1 MLVAAVSHDLR
12 TPLTSLRAVIEALDD
27 GVVEDRQTADH
38 YLSSARQQVRQLEAL
53 IEDLFELS
61 RLDAGALKLDL
72 RVVPVDALV
81 DEAIE
86 SVRLQGDAAAMHV
99 ESRIDPD
106 LPPVHVDGQRIGRVL
121 LNLLSNALHYTP
133 PGGRIVLVAQR
144 REGEVQISV
153 HDSGAG
159 IASSDLPHI
168 FESFYRGEKSRSR
181 LHGGAGLGLAI
192 ARGLVEAHG
201 GRMWAE
207 SEPGTGTSVH
217 FTVPAVASTGTGT
230 MTSGLPEHLL

>member
-1 MLVAAVSHDLR
+1 LR
-12 TPLTSLRAVIEALDD
+12 TPLTSLLAVIEALDD
-27 GVVEDRQTADH
+27 GVVEDRQTADR
-38 YLSSARQQVRQLEAL
+38 YLSSARQQVRQLETL

-61 RLDAGALKLDL
+61 RLDAGVMKLEL
-72 RVVPVDALV
+72 RAVPVSVLI
-81 DEAIE
+81 DEALE
-86 SVRLQGDAAAMHV
+86 SVRLQAEATAIHL
-99 ESRIDPD
+99 EARRDPN
-106 LPPVHVDGQRIGRVL
+106 LPSVHVDGERIGRVL
-121 LNLLSNALHYTP
+121 LNLLSNALRYTASA
-133 PGGRIVLVAQR
+133 GKIVLNARR
-144 REGEVQISV
+144 RESDVQISV
-153 HDSGAG
+153 QDSGAG